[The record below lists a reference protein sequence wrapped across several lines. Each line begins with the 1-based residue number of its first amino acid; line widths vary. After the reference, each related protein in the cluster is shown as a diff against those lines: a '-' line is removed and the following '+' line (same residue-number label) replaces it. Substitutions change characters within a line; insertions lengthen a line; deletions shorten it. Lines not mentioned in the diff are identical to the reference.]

1 MNKDCE
7 CKWCIDAE
15 KRIREGLHEL
25 FRQGFKYGIWIGFFI
40 AAAIHI
46 IISFIFKWY

>member
-1 MNKDCE
+1 MITDQ
-7 CKWCIDAE
+7 DE
-15 KRIREGLHEL
+15 KIIREGLHDL
-25 FRQGFKYGIWIGFFI
+25 FRRGFKYGIWTGFFI